1 MAQSEIGSDEQRQSV
16 TGLTLAVQ
24 GILLTLLSAKDDL
37 VYDYETVNW
46 ESDDAFFAFMDRLGI
61 SGVLYSIIGLFI
73 MFDSLNL
80 ESMAYLLTTVYLVLL
95 GIQGFS
101 DEAEAR
107 WRRGIGGY
115 GSILTSYLFS
125 QSLETELYSN
135 IGGLL
140 TALVALGFAFMF
152 MQRMNEDDGIY
163 EEVQSDL
170 PPAPTLRERPPQPKA
185 ADPPMQ
191 ADVEDDTVHL
201 DEEDDADL
209 EAEVLEM
216 LEDLEEED
224 DETIELPDEEPEE
237 APAEEQ
243 VEEISD
249 PEPVKAPAKKST
261 KAPAKKSTKA
271 PSKKPASAAPGH
283 DGLLD
288 TGEGFALRLPKD
300 AVDNIIASLDQ
311 TPHEGFVPVVAFGP
325 NGQIV
330 LTFETPNEGA

>member
-80 ESMAYLLTTVYLVLL
+80 ESMAYLLTTIYLVLL

-224 DETIELPDEEPEE
+224 DEAIELPDEEPEE

-249 PEPVKAPAKKST
+249 PEPV